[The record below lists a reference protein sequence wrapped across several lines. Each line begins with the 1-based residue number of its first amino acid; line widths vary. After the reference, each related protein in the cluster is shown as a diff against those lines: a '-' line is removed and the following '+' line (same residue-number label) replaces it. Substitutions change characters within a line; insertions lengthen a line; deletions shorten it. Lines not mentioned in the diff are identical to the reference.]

1 MIKQA
6 WYINYSPVK
15 IAFLKTLN
23 HRSPGCV
30 EVPWSG
36 KKSETNDRMFQVNVK
51 VQQIFIKFAPHKKT
65 VPLMVFEV

>member
-30 EVPWSG
+30 EVPLSG
-36 KKSETNDRMFQVNVK
+36 KKTETNDRMFQVNVK
-51 VQQIFIKFAPHKKT
+51 VQ
-65 VPLMVFEV
+65 